1 MMQTGDFL
9 TSRVKVQWAHHMH
22 AVSIVRVY
30 LLALQRTFHTSQLL
44 LTQLTL
50 LPLLN
55 RTSYLIES
63 LLFLKFVDEVTCFCC
78 Q

>member
-9 TSRVKVQWAHHMH
+9 TSRVKVHNMH

-30 LLALQRTFHTSQLL
+30 LLAMQRTFHTRQLL

-50 LPLLN
+50 PPLLN
-55 RTSYLIES
+55 RTSYLIDS
-63 LLFLKFVDEVTCFCC
+63 LLFLKFVELTCFCC